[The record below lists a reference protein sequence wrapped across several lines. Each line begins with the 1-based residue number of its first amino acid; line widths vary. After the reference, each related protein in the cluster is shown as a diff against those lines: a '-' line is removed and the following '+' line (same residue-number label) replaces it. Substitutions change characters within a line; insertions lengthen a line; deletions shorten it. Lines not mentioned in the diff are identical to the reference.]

1 MLTDH
6 QYKVPESLLSSPSV
20 TDNEQ
25 ASFNRLCVST
35 SDKFSRKNSERESV
49 NRPCAGTSNKFSQ
62 NEDHS
67 YCFGC
72 GACRSNANDD
82 TSPKASILGYV
93 IAALVIILLAIIINR
108 LL

>member
-35 SDKFSRKNSERESV
+35 SDKFSRK
-49 NRPCAGTSNKFSQ
+49 KDQ
-62 NEDHS
+62 N
-67 YCFGC
+67 YCIGC
-72 GACRSNANDD
+72 GACRGNANDD
-82 TSPKASILGYV
+82 TSPKASILGHV